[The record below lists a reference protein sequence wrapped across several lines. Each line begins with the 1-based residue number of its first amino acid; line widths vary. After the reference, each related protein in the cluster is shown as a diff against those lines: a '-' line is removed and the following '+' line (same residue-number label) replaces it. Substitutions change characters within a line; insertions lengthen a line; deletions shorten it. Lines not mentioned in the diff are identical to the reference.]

1 MEILEFADY
10 LNGEVNVR
18 CRVESATEK
27 RTASSAE
34 DCQSVEVRHNLLRSV
49 TIC

>member
-18 CRVESATEK
+18 WRVKSAAADDRLESAAEK
-27 RTASSAE
+27 RTASAAE
-34 DCQSVEVRHNLLRSV
+34 DCGV
-49 TIC
+49 C